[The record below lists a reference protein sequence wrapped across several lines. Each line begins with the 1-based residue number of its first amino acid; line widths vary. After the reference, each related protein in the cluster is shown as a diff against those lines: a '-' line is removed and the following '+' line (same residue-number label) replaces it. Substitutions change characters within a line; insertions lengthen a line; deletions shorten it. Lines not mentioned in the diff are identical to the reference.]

1 MSSCKKETTKKYLK
15 RKGPPYHAKDCK
27 GSVKSGNDGKL
38 YISSPDK
45 RGVYKWVLNNK
56 NNKTK
61 KVKRMS
67 GKSYE
72 IIDNGSTT
80 FIAFVKPGSRIEV
93 YKNLYREDRQLS
105 PDKKVLDVEYSKL
118 FLGDNLLDDPDY
130 GKKGKLVG
138 NSLLIQTGKNKY
150 VYVGS
155 EIYSFETKEDIKKY
169 YSPIG
174 NSFVPYPYAV
184 GESLTYFM
192 LDKETL
198 PNELLDLKKDG
209 YGQFYG
215 HTIDDKSIVEKMD
228 KAKKHFK
235 IKVIKKNTYWND
247 LKARVEKEKS
257 Q

>member
-1 MSSCKKETTKKYLK
+1 MSFCKKEDKTKKYK
-15 RKGPPYHAKDCK
+15 TRKGPPYHAKDCK
-27 GSVKSGNDGKL
+27 NLVKLGNDGMK
-38 YISSPDK
+38 YVSSPDK
-45 RGVYKWVLNNK
+45 NGVYKWIKIK

-61 KVKRMS
+61 KTK
-67 GKSYE
+67 KAKQIIYE
-72 IIDNGSTT
+72 ILNNGSTD
-80 FIAFVKPGSRIEV
+80 FIAYVKPGSKIEV

-105 PDKKVLDVEYSKL
+105 PDRKVLDVEYIKL
-118 FLGDNLLDDPDY
+118 FVGDNLLNDPDY
-130 GKKGKLVG
+130 GKKGKEVG

-174 NSFVPYPYAV
+174 NSYVPYPYAV

-215 HTIDDKSIVEKMD
+215 HTLKDKSIIDKLN

-235 IKVIKKNTYWND
+235 VKIIEKNNYWDD
-247 LKARVEKEKS
+247 LVARVK
-257 Q
+257 

>member
-1 MSSCKKETTKKYLK
+1 MSSCKKETTKIYTT

-27 GSVKSGNDGKL
+27 NIVKKGNDGTS
-38 YISSPDK
+38 YVSSPDK
-45 RGVYKWVLNNK
+45 LGVYKWVK

-67 GKSYE
+67 GKTYE

-93 YKNLYREDRQLS
+93 YTNLYREDRQLN
-105 PDKKVLDVEYSKL
+105 PDKKVLDVAYSKL
-118 FLGDNLLDDPDY
+118 FLGDNLLNDPYY
-130 GKKGKLVG
+130 GKKGKLIG
-138 NSLLIQTGKNKY
+138 NSILIQTGKNKY

-155 EIYSFETKEDIKKY
+155 EIYSFETKEEIKKY

-215 HTIDDKSIVEKMD
+215 YTVKDKSIVD

-235 IKVIKKNTYWND
+235 VKVIKKNTYWND
-247 LKARVEKEKS
+247 LKARVKKEKS

>member
-1 MSSCKKETTKKYLK
+1 MSSCKKETTKKYTT

-27 GSVKSGNDGKL
+27 NLVKKGNDGMS
-38 YISSPDK
+38 YVSSPDK
-45 RGVYKWVLNNK
+45 HGVYKWNK

-67 GKSYE
+67 GKTYE
-72 IIDNGSTT
+72 IINNGSTT

-93 YKNLYREDRQLS
+93 YTNIYREDRQLN
-105 PDKKVLDVEYSKL
+105 PDKKVLDVAYSKL
-118 FLGDNLLDDPDY
+118 FLGDNLLNDPYY
-130 GKKGKLVG
+130 GKKGKLIG
-138 NSLLIQTGKNKY
+138 NSILIQTGKNKY

-155 EIYSFETKEDIKKY
+155 EIYSIETKEDIKKY

-198 PNELLDLKKDG
+198 PNELLDLKKDA

-215 HTIDDKSIVEKMD
+215 HTVKDKSIVDKTD

-235 IKVIKKNTYWND
+235 VKAIKENTYWND
-247 LKARVEKEKS
+247 LKARVKKEKS

>member
-1 MSSCKKETTKKYLK
+1 MSSCKKETTKKYTT

-27 GSVKSGNDGKL
+27 NLVKKGNDGMS
-38 YISSPDK
+38 YVSSPDK
-45 RGVYKWVLNNK
+45 RGVYKWIKNN

-61 KVKRMS
+61 KVKRMT
-67 GKSYE
+67 YE
-72 IIDNGSTT
+72 IINNGSTT
-80 FIAFVKPGSRIEV
+80 FIAFVKPGSNIEV
-93 YKNLYREDRQLS
+93 YTNLYREDRQLN
-105 PDKKVLDVEYSKL
+105 PDKKVLDVAYSKL
-118 FLGDNLLDDPDY
+118 FLGDNILNDPYY
-130 GKKGKLVG
+130 GKKGKLIG
-138 NSLLIQTGKNKY
+138 NSILIQTGKNKY

-215 HTIDDKSIVEKMD
+215 HTVKDKSIVD

-235 IKVIKKNTYWND
+235 VKVIKKNTYWND
-247 LKARVEKEKS
+247 LKARVKKEKS